1 MADRKNDRIP
11 STEQWKR
18 RARDIL
24 ASLDKEEAPSRPV
37 PRIERVDPNV
47 RMEPIVMPEKN
58 VLTDPDSWLNRGLMS
73 LGSNAV
79 DAVFGEESGNPLV
92 DYGVANVPGVG
103 AASILAA
110 GGMPGLVDVT
120 GLGAIKNG
128 KRLVKPVKE
137 FILRNAGEE
146 GLRAVDNYIDKFPK
160 VDKLSMADA
169 EYLLT
174 SGKLG
179 KRFDVSFPR
188 QEELISMTDQGMETS
203 MERMRNQFL
212 EAGAS
217 DKDMKAISEMFDD
230 MLYRYNSALDKGD
243 LLTAFGVQ
251 DTYHSIMGTM
261 EKMYDG
267 VPSNKLRE
275 FYNSP
280 KYNEFWKKTMN
291 GLSRNASDINH
302 SLLSSAKPE
311 GEEGTR
317 LLNEYFGIQ
326 KHPMQDFD
334 KIEAAQLRRDAQN
347 AEKAAKKAA
356 KQPQPQVTPEPVP
369 DEPAGTLVEIPTE
382 PGGTIVEIPSEQVPA
397 RGGPNKW
404 RENGW
409 KSEEHPLSG
418 GLTYDELVGKG
429 ATEDDRRASFVLD
442 SLMNEAVGRLYSTG
456 AKWGADGKFYKK
468 GNVPAGVK
476 TVEPSYADYRHKG
489 TNYDAVRL
497 KLARDLQENAIS
509 GNMPI
514 TAKAVLEQ
522 AYNKRSGNRIPGA
535 RVLKLNGMDTY
546 ETLFRPRVKD
556 RLKELEEYYNID
568 FMR

>member
-1 MADRKNDRIP
+1 MTKSNDRIP
-11 STEQWKR
+11 DTGYWQR
-18 RARDIL
+18 RAKDIL
-24 ASLDKEEAPSRPV
+24 SALEAPSERKERL
-37 PRIERVDPNV
+37 PRYERVDPTV
-47 RMEPIVMPEKN
+47 RMEPIVIKEKN
-58 VLTDPDSWLNRGLMS
+58 AITDPNSWLNRGLEQ
-73 LGSNAV
+73 LGRNAV

-120 GLGAIKNG
+120 GFGALKNA
-128 KRLVKPVKE
+128 KKLVKPVKE

-146 GLRAVDNYIDKFPK
+146 GLQAVDNYLAKFPK
-160 VDKLSMADA
+160 IDKLSMADA
-169 EYLLT
+169 DYLLT

-179 KRFDVSFPR
+179 KKFDVSFPK
-188 QEELISMTDQGMETS
+188 QEELVSMVNQGMETS
-203 MERMRNQFL
+203 MERMRNRYL

-217 DKDMKAISEMFDD
+217 DEDMKAISEMFDD

-243 LLTAFGVQ
+243 LLTAYGVQ
-251 DTYHSIMGTM
+251 DTYYSIMGTM
-261 EKMYDG
+261 QKMYDG

-291 GLSRNASDINH
+291 DLSRNASDINH
-302 SLLSSAKPE
+302 SLLSSTKPE
-311 GEEGTR
+311 GVEATR

-334 KIEAAQLRRDAQN
+334 KIEASQLRRDAQQ
-347 AEKAAKKAA
+347 AEKAARKTA
-356 KQPQPQVTPEPVP
+356 K
-369 DEPAGTLVEIPTE
+369 DGGTIVEAPTE
-382 PGGTIVEIPSEQVPA
+382 PGGSIVTVEPEPAGTVVEVPPEPEPV

-409 KSEEHPLSG
+409 KSEEHPLSN
-418 GLTYDELVGKG
+418 GLTYDELVGRG
-429 ATEDDRRASFVLD
+429 ASEEDRRASFVLD
-442 SLMNEAVGRLYSTG
+442 SLMNEAVGKLYSTG

-468 GNVPAGVK
+468 GNVPPGVK

-497 KLARDLQENAIS
+497 GLARDLEKNAIT
-509 GNMPI
+509 GNMPVSSKVI
-514 TAKAVLEQ
+514 LEQ
-522 AYNKRSGNRIPGA
+522 AYNTRSGNRIPGA
-535 RVLKLNGMDTY
+535 KVLRINGMDTY
-546 ETLFRPRVKD
+546 ENLFRPRVKD

>member
-11 STEQWKR
+11 STEQWKK

-110 GGMPGLVDVT
+110 GGMPGIVDAV
-120 GLGAIKNG
+120 GLGELKHG
-128 KRLVKPVKE
+128 KKLVKSVRE
-137 FILRNAGEE
+137 FILRNAGEP
-146 GLRAVDNYIDKFPK
+146 GLRAVDNYLDKFPK

-169 EYLLT
+169 DYLLT

-179 KRFDVSFPR
+179 EKFKVDYSMQTDAFRESLNNSTEALLQHEDDIIEKFGHFDPEDPKRLLWIDDEGRGPIMWSSKIR
-188 QEELISMTDQGMETS
+188 GLI
-203 MERMRNQFL
+203 NQ
-212 EAGAS
+212 A
-217 DKDMKAISEMFDD
+217 M
-230 MLYRYNSALDKGD
+230 SALDKGD
-243 LLTAFGVQ
+243 LAEAQMLSSTAAYINRGLKDKGDLFLSAGPDKTIEAV
-251 DTYHSIMGTM
+251 
-261 EKMYDG
+261 
-267 VPSNKLRE
+267 
-275 FYNSP
+275 
-280 KYNEFWKKTMN
+280 KKQVRDNLKRSVST
-291 GLSRNASDINH
+291 GQNAYGDPVYGEY
-302 SLLSSAKPE
+302 LLSQLS
-311 GEEGTR
+311 
-317 LLNEYFGIQ
+317 
-326 KHPMQDFD
+326 PMQDFA
-334 KIEAAQLRRDAQN
+334 KIEANQLAKDARR
-347 AEKAAKKAA
+347 AAKKGT
-356 KQPQPQVTPEPVP
+356 VVEVPE
-369 DEPAGTLVEIPTE
+369 EPAGTLVEVPTEQGGTVVEIPTE
-382 PGGTIVEIPSEQVPA
+382 PAPELPK
-397 RGGPNKW
+397 GGPNKW

-456 AKWGADGKFYKK
+456 AKWGEDGKFYKK

-509 GNMPI
+509 GNMPT